1 VSKPV
6 LRMRS
11 QMPKKEVPVT
21 LAQFEDKLS
30 LLWGNRSA
38 ISRSFVDNLPL
49 SSRYQYDS
57 QTGEFHCKGKKRFIS
72 YVENSSEKN
81 FYALLNPNDP
91 QLNLA
96 QYLSEP
102 ALVRYYLLYCWAADF
117 AHKNKLGPEWKK
129 LFVKKLQQEIC
140 RQEKRNLDSKLSQ
153 HQSEWSAAK
162 NKLYGLLIHNTSQI
176 DSLEQKTHQYHQLAK
191 QAQQKHFYHDGTKQ
205 HVFYRH
211 AYAVTRYEYEAMMQ
225 KLSEAMQPILYYPES
240 DQQQAN
246 LCEYARHCFFLD
258 KDTRELKYINSSGTV
273 LRTPSTRLL
282 AKTVDQIKPT
292 KRGKWSLPY
301 VKQGKGLDHFDVDK
315 TTSTDFGAAFSV
327 DSQMMQII
335 VPDGL
340 PHDPVIKLAESTL
353 KKTKEYYFSLQRT
366 LSLFGQDHVLAFQHR
381 IAGLIQI
388 KEMLQGKT
396 TRVVRETHTRP
407 NMADYMGR
415 DRNTYVFFNNPSDPY
430 NSEFWHVDRSND
442 TPVLTQFPMDDIQTY
457 YFYQMFRG
465 AKSAGFSDEVDGTA
479 DEKKWYEL
487 GKKARLQKEL
497 GSDGVMIRLDPES
510 ARRIPELLLSDMK
523 IYRHL
528 LEDRTYFE
536 TSNELVDLLET
547 TEKTPENTRLIE
559 RCRTIHEHLELIAK
573 DRLHA
578 FPESRGVVPPEKRQ
592 KIMQMMMD
600 VIRDKNSP
608 EAKHYFRK
616 HHRVYQAEF
625 DPKQLDNYESA
636 SFVWDGGEK
645 LCYLDEQKNKVDVEM
660 TDSIR
665 RKLSGITA
673 NPDLNAQI
681 ISANDVYEL
690 MTRPR
695 LFYYYCGIPVGL
707 DLRWFDFTYYI
718 PLKFDRSKGLHTGT
732 AQEMLRDIHE
742 QKLSVNNLL
751 YKLGEMLILM
761 VIPLILASFGI
772 VIPYPVLLGK
782 LGATILGWVFLVW
795 NIEFT
800 FNYIRF
806 TLLMN
811 DLAHPE
817 LNQLDKMLQDLNED
831 LEKMPSLEDGISDPK
846 DLDFDGVTPLIKTS
860 GSR

>member
-1 VSKPV
+1 
-6 LRMRS
+6 
-11 QMPKKEVPVT
+11 MPKKEVPVS

-30 LLWGNRSA
+30 WLWGHRSA

-49 SSRYQYDS
+49 NSRYQYDA
-57 QTGEFHCKGKKRFIS
+57 QTGEFHCKGKKKFIS

-102 ALVRYYLLYCWAADF
+102 ALVRYYLIYCWAADF
-117 AHKNKLGPEWKK
+117 AHKNKLDPEWEK
-129 LFVKKLQQEIC
+129 LFVAKLQQEIC
-140 RQEKRNLDSKLSQ
+140 QQEKRHLDDMLSH

-162 NKLYGLLIHNTSQI
+162 NKLYGLLINNTSQI
-176 DSLEQKTHQYHQLAK
+176 ISLEQKTHHYHQLAK
-191 QAQQKHFYHDGTKQ
+191 QAHQKHFYHDGTKQ
-205 HVFYRH
+205 HVFYRY
-211 AYAVTRYEYEAMMQ
+211 ADAVTRYEYEAMMQ
-225 KLSEAMQPILYYPES
+225 ELSEAMQPILYYPES

-258 KDTRELKYINSSGTV
+258 KDTKEFKYINSSGTV
-273 LRTPSTRLL
+273 FRIPSTQLL
-282 AKTVDQIKPT
+282 AKTEDQIKPV
-292 KRGKWSLPY
+292 KGGKWALPY
-301 VKQGKGLDHFDVDK
+301 VKKGKGLDHFDVDK
-315 TTSTDFGAAFSV
+315 TTSTEFGAAFSV
-327 DSQMMQII
+327 DSHMMQII

-340 PHDPVIKLAESTL
+340 PQDPIIKLAESTL
-353 KKTKEYYFSLQRT
+353 KNTKEYFFSLQRT

-407 NMADYMGR
+407 NMADFMGR
-415 DRNTYVFFNNPSDPY
+415 GRNTYVFFDNPSDPDS
-430 NSEFWHVDRSND
+430 SEFWHVDSSND

-457 YFYQMFRG
+457 YFYQMFCG
-465 AKSAGFSDEVDGTA
+465 AKSAVCPDEANDIPDA
-479 DEKKWYEL
+479 KKWYEL
-487 GKKARLQKEL
+487 GQHAQRQKDL
-497 GSDGVMIRLDPES
+497 GSEGVVICLDSES
-510 ARRIPELLLSDMK
+510 ARKIPELLLSDMK

-547 TEKTPENTRLIE
+547 MEKTPENTRLIE
-559 RCRTIHEHLELIAK
+559 RCRNIHEHLELIAK
-573 DRLHA
+573 DRLHS
-578 FPESRGVVPPEKRQ
+578 FPDSRGVVPPAKRQ

-616 HHRVYQAEF
+616 HHRVYQTEL
-625 DPKQLDNYESA
+625 DPNQWDNYEPA
-636 SFVWDGGEK
+636 SFVWDGGDK
-645 LCYLDEQKNKVDVEM
+645 LCYLDEKKNKVDVEM

-665 RKLSGITA
+665 RKLLGITA
-673 NPDLNAQI
+673 NPDPNAQI

-695 LFYYYCGIPVGL
+695 LFYYYCGVPVGL

-732 AQEMLRDIHE
+732 AQEMLRDIHAH
-742 QKLSVNNLL
+742 KLSVYNLL
-751 YKLGEMLILM
+751 YKLGEMLLLM

-772 VIPYPVLLGK
+772 AIPYPALLGK
-782 LGATILGWVFLVW
+782 LGATIVEWIFLVW

-811 DLAHPE
+811 ELAHPE
-817 LNQLDKMLQDLNED
+817 LNQLDKMLQDLNAEVEEISALD
-831 LEKMPSLEDGISDPK
+831 SGISDEGDSQ
-846 DLDFDGVTPLIKTS
+846 DLDWNPSSSLLSHKGHFG
-860 GSR
+860 